1 MEASSRRPSIQHPAI
16 SIQETLEAE
25 PLCEQIVRFL
35 LANENAMDTAKGIA
49 AWWVHSDEI
58 AVQAALDR
66 LIACGVVALYPL
78 TSGMLFGLTRNHEVR
93 TWLRKTYRE
102 RMQREN
108 QPMAIADR
116 PLPLDR
122 SEPEPL
128 QRGDDPPIPSADG
141 ARSPTH

>member
-1 MEASSRRPSIQHPAI
+1 MPSIQHPAI
-16 SIQETLEAE
+16 SIRESLEAQ

-49 AWWVHSDEI
+49 GWWVRSDEI

-78 TSGMLFGLTRNHEVR
+78 TSGMLFGLTRNDEVR

-102 RMQREN
+102 RLQRDT
-108 QPMAIADR
+108 QPMAITDR
-116 PLPLDR
+116 PLPCDR
-122 SEPEPL
+122 SEAAPL
-128 QRGDDPPIPSADG
+128 QRDDDIPIPSSDG
-141 ARSPTH
+141 AISPKH